1 MYATIVRYMA
11 TRTITIFLVTVIHVF
26 FIVYGSKLRNMKTSP
41 KFIAQNSFK
50 TTLKKACETLLIDSY
65 WLFGSSCYAHATL
78 CKSVFIFAHLRI
90 FFSFFP
96 FFIFYFFIFLSFVQ
110 KTKTRISVERFETY
124 HKRNC
129 NSFTLY
135 SGMLGMSIVP
145 YAVGCDILFVLK

>member
-41 KFIAQNSFK
+41 KCIAQNSFK

-78 CKSVFIFAHLRI
+78 CKSVFILHTSVSSFL
-90 FFSFFP
+90 FFLFL
-96 FFIFYFFIFLSFVQ
+96 FFIFLFFYLSSKKLKLEYLLNDLKLITNATV
-110 KTKTRISVERFETY
+110 TRLRYIRA
-124 HKRNC
+124 C
-129 NSFTLY
+129 W
-135 SGMLGMSIVP
+135 
-145 YAVGCDILFVLK
+145 A